1 MLTLAA
7 AFTLG
12 ALLVGGLVFAGTRA
26 SSTERTADRIRVE
39 AAQRDKAQ
47 IKTLTELAR
56 TTRDR
61 LVPVL
66 EGLDRAMPADDSTR
80 PAAVTSA
87 DVAGWQRAATAAVEA
102 FADPPSGETAT
113 NVARS
118 SLASAVRQ
126 IATTVDT
133 YATSRALTGSTR
145 ETVVALAVRQRAD
158 AIFTWSN
165 GATALDAANTDAGLG
180 HQHVFLP
187 APPGSGAL
195 TPDDEPEG
203 SHGP

>member
-39 AAQRDKAQ
+39 AAQRDKEQ
-47 IKTLTELAR
+47 IKALTELAR
-56 TTRDR
+56 TTCDR

-66 EGLDRAMPADDSTR
+66 DGLDRAMPADGSTR

-87 DVAGWQRAATAAVEA
+87 DVVGWRRAATAAVEA

-126 IATTVDT
+126 ITTTVDT

-158 AIFTWSN
+158 AIFTWST
-165 GATALDAANTDAGLG
+165 GAI
-180 HQHVFLP
+180 VFLDT
-187 APPGSGAL
+187 ARWRGAR
-195 TPDDEPEG
+195 
-203 SHGP
+203 

>member
-12 ALLVGGLVFAGTRA
+12 ALLVGGLVFAGTQA

-66 EGLDRAMPADDSTR
+66 EGLDRAMPGDGSTR

-87 DVAGWQRAATAAVEA
+87 DVAGWRRAATAAVEA

-158 AIFTWSN
+158 ANFTWST
-165 GATALDAANTDAGLG
+165 GATALDAVNVDAGYG

-187 APPGSGAL
+187 TSPGNGAL

-203 SHGP
+203 RH